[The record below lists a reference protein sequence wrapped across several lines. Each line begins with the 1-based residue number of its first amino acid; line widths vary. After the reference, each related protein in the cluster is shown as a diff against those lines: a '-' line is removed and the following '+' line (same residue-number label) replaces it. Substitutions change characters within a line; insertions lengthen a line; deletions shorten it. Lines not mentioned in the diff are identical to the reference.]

1 RRFRGG
7 VPRIQLRG
15 RRLWTSGSLKNGW
28 RNTSLPENA
37 VWRCQSATHGGETL
51 SEFQAIALSHMGKAS
66 SDIRYNP
73 EAGPEAYSNPMAH
86 TRLATHTEMGKEKY
100 GPDWDLSANPIDG
113 DIVMRMGG
121 GKKHG
126 RYALG
131 DSTLDPATTP
141 TLSQIRAGSANPD
154 IRQAPTA
161 AHVLVQTLQ

>member
-1 RRFRGG
+1 
-7 VPRIQLRG
+7 
-15 RRLWTSGSLKNGW
+15 
-28 RNTSLPENA
+28 
-37 VWRCQSATHGGETL
+37 
-51 SEFQAIALSHMGKAS
+51 MGKAS

-86 TRLATHTEMGKEKY
+86 TRLATYTEMGKEKY
-100 GPDWDLSANPIDG
+100 GPDWDPSANPIDG

-161 AHVLVQTLQ
+161 AHVLVQTLQVISVYSSLVYFYTALLCILTV